1 MPLIYGVFSS
11 RRFDMKDSIPYR
23 PVTLREK
30 ERVAEIYRAAL
41 RRKLAKEALD
51 GMDGSGLPE
60 TASPKAKIKKA

>member
-1 MPLIYGVFSS
+1 
-11 RRFDMKDSIPYR
+11 MKDSIPYR